1 MTYLRKDIRGSWSAK
16 DEIEL
21 AANRVLSISTT
32 KVSSGAIVTR
42 ASVAVRD
49 GAFLSHMMCRDF
61 WKQLI
66 VSQSRCTE
74 KNVAAQHAEAMAQ
87 IDTVHSVVTAHY
99 AKDLETV

>member
-21 AANRVLSISTT
+21 GANRVLSISTT

-49 GAFLSHMMCRDF
+49 GAFLSHMMYRDF
-61 WKQLI
+61 SKQLI
-66 VSQSRCTE
+66 VSQLRCTE

-87 IDTVHSVVTAHY
+87 INTVHSAVTTHY